1 MYTSHRFHFKIDTFL
16 LEEIDNFKAKMNIS
30 SREGA
35 INWIFETMMPYINEE
50 IKNPYSIGLNDEP
63 VSVPEDITI
72 KIREYNFDVIR
83 FIRLRFHSFSFA
95 SILRYI
101 LRLFLVLK
109 NAVILDLLKEIVDR
123 YRDIVVSSTEFQ
135 THMRTNEDDNNCIL
149 HLNSCYQLID
159 MTIIYKHPE

>member
-1 MYTSHRFHFKIDTFL
+1 MYTTHRFHFKIDVFL
-16 LEEIDNFKAKMNIS
+16 LEEIDKFKEKMNIS

-50 IKNPYSIGLNDEP
+50 IKNPYSIGLNDEA

-95 SILRYI
+95 TILRYI

-109 NAVILDLLKEIVDR
+109 NGVILGLLKEIIER
-123 YRDIVVSSTEFQ
+123 RRDVVVSSTEFQ
-135 THMRTNEDDNNCIL
+135 THMGTNESENNCIL
-149 HLNSCYQLID
+149 HLNLNYQLID
-159 MTIIYKHPE
+159 MTIIYKHSE